1 MIFIKVNFLIIYYK
15 YHLYKICMHV
25 LYILSI
31 QTYVCIFMCTN
42 KPRMQIYLEAKSY
55 KLQYISTFL
64 LQDKKDHFSCDLT
77 KAVRVIFSSLVHLP
91 RDSIYKKHITKN
103 ITLNHK
109 NGWKN
114 VDDKADHLI
123 SIPLSRQTG
132 CGLSAVIP
140 RKEQHVKPI
149 NYLIWLYYQPAEN
162 NNIAHSQTHFRAPV
176 AHPTLWRQSEAWGEE
191 RMLKEGAACW
201 FLPSWLA

>member
-1 MIFIKVNFLIIYYK
+1 
-15 YHLYKICMHV
+15 
-25 LYILSI
+25 
-31 QTYVCIFMCTN
+31 MCTN

-109 NGWKN
+109 NG
-114 VDDKADHLI
+114 
-123 SIPLSRQTG
+123 
-132 CGLSAVIP
+132 
-140 RKEQHVKPI
+140 
-149 NYLIWLYYQPAEN
+149 
-162 NNIAHSQTHFRAPV
+162 
-176 AHPTLWRQSEAWGEE
+176 
-191 RMLKEGAACW
+191 
-201 FLPSWLA
+201 